1 VVPLKVNVL
10 LGIDP
15 ERYRAIAELKLIRR
29 DREHIRNQERSGF
42 LLVTVNLV
50 DAFDP
55 IVAATDDALEFGD
68 DQRNPVDQKH
78 RVGLAG
84 VGAPDS
90 VLVGDGEVVE
100 VLLGESELDESDRG
114 RRLARLQDKG
124 DPIAEGIEG
133 APVGVQGIGRGHD
146 RPQDGDGRLGLRFR
160 LDGRIDPHDGRNQ
173 QRLDQRIVQWPA
185 ELLHL
190 LVRPV
195 PPPKTAIMRFLC
207 VARQPFQDRSL
218 DVPHLGH
225 HHGDEP
231 SAVRRRFL
239 S

>member
-1 VVPLKVNVL
+1 LVPLKVNVL

-114 RRLARLQDKG
+114 RDWPGSRTRGTPSRRASRVRRLAS
-124 DPIAEGIEG
+124 
-133 APVGVQGIGRGHD
+133 RGSGEAMIV
-146 RPQDGDGRLGLRFR
+146 RKTATAVLGLRFR

-173 QRLDQRIVQWPA
+173 QRLDQRIVQWP
-185 ELLHL
+185 
-190 LVRPV
+190 
-195 PPPKTAIMRFLC
+195 
-207 VARQPFQDRSL
+207 
-218 DVPHLGH
+218 G
-225 HHGDEP
+225 
-231 SAVRRRFL
+231 
-239 S
+239 